1 MSMLIEISQFRPIVI
16 AFIFVRRKILNITS
30 SVMNLGT
37 RTLYTR
43 TVALLCDLANLLNL
57 VSPLFN
63 MFHLFYV
70 CLDLSTY
77 ICCSSCMHHHM
88 YTSVQT
94 LVYSR
99 PIHMVIVVFIYH
111 LQPTIFTFPC
121 VKICLQ
127 RCTSRTSILKRL
139 HMLTSVYDCLMYK
152 LYIVL
157 LFTFGCKM
165 STVHQFLFLYF

>member
-1 MSMLIEISQFRPIVI
+1 MLIEISQSRPIVI

-30 SVMNLGT
+30 PVMNLGT

-43 TVALLCDLANLLNL
+43 TVALLCDLTNLLNL

-77 ICCSSCMHHHM
+77 VCCSSCMHHHM
-88 YTSVQT
+88 YTSIQT
-94 LVYSR
+94 VVYIR
-99 PIHMVIVVFIYH
+99 PTHMVIVVFIFH
-111 LQPTIFTFPC
+111 PQPTFVC

-127 RCTSRTSILKRL
+127 RCTGTSRTSI
-139 HMLTSVYDCLMYK
+139 SICL
-152 LYIVL
+152 L
-157 LFTFGCKM
+157 L
-165 STVHQFLFLYF
+165 STIA